1 MNLLYD
7 ERFSPAEISHRV
19 QSIGQRLSGDF
30 PETPIVL
37 IAILK
42 GAAIFASDLARTI
55 PRSVRLEYID
65 VIRGGE
71 EEIVDFHFVTPFNVR
86 GADIIILKDVI
97 RSGIIESYL
106 ADQLREEGPN
116 SIRFA
121 AIVDRPQERKSSLLV
136 DYVLFPSEDGV
147 LVGYGMEFAGEGELP
162 VHREG
167 ADAGRGAL
175 RAGHRADQG
184 RPGLNRGRPG
194 AVEYREG

>member
-7 ERFSPAEISHRV
+7 ERFSPSEISHRV
-19 QSIGQRLSGDF
+19 QSIGQRITSDF

-42 GAAIFASDLARTI
+42 GAAVFASDLARAI

-106 ADQLREEGPN
+106 ADQLRDPVVSLERRLFN
-116 SIRFA
+116 LTAVDTFDTLLA
-121 AIVDRPQERKSSLLV
+121 AERQRQRGKRLPTSVLLSL
-136 DYVLFPSEDGV
+136 
-147 LVGYGMEFAGEGELP
+147 GEP
-162 VHREG
+162 
-167 ADAGRGAL
+167 
-175 RAGHRADQG
+175 
-184 RPGLNRGRPG
+184 
-194 AVEYREG
+194 